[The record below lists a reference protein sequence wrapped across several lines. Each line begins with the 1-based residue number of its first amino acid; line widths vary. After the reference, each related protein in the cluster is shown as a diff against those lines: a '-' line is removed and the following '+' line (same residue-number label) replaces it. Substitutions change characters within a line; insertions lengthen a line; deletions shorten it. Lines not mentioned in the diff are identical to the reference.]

1 MFLAEFCWTYN
12 FLLLLSF
19 IRFALLSVGSERSLK
34 VIVFAFFFVA
44 HPIMRQLIAALFVDS
59 RTLLWLL
66 LLGRDAQRTTRIKIN
81 NRRQRTVLFRR
92 SSRCCAATTLLH
104 QGGLPRDNEDN
115 GVSQEMF

>member
-1 MFLAEFCWTYN
+1 
-12 FLLLLSF
+12 
-19 IRFALLSVGSERSLK
+19 
-34 VIVFAFFFVA
+34 
-44 HPIMRQLIAALFVDS
+44 MRQLIAALSVDS
-59 RTLLWLL
+59 RTLLLL

-104 QGGLPRDNEDN
+104 RGGLPRDNEDN